1 MNNLGLLPLCL
12 VALVLA
18 SYYGYRRYLKAR
30 ALLQSWADAN
40 SYRIL
45 HAKRRLL
52 MPLGMFFTTS
62 RSQVVYHVAVYDDSL
77 KRIRSG
83 WVRLGA
89 YWTGAMD
96 GDAIEVR
103 WEHEH

>member
-1 MNNLGLLPLCL
+1 
-12 VALVLA
+12 
-18 SYYGYRRYLKAR
+18 
-30 ALLQSWADAN
+30 
-40 SYRIL
+40 
-45 HAKRRLL
+45 

-62 RSQVVYHVAVYDDSL
+62 RSQVVYHVAVYDGSL

-83 WVRLGA
+83 WVRLGT